1 MKLSESELQFIDTY
15 LKHSGVDYRD
25 IRFEMVDHVAS
36 ALEQQEG
43 LFYDNFRIYMMANKF
58 SLLESY
64 RHFKKIA
71 LRRAIRLLITN
82 MIKPV
87 PLLSAGVFGYT
98 LYRVTANMGMPA
110 IETLSAALQLVVLV
124 AMVGIFLCRSFFNAN
139 KYSATD
145 RLLWIA
151 GIVVYAINFAVR
163 PYHGLP
169 SGKLVFAVSLTF
181 SLYLLITALFAVKKL
196 NKTYSLNF
204 S

>member
-15 LKHSGVDYRD
+15 LMHSGVDYRD

-169 SGKLVFAVSLTF
+169 SRKLVFAVSLTF